1 MSMREHNLDCSCGQP
16 VDLVATAI
24 AVHCP
29 RCGRTIIQSRLA
41 DGGHSR
47 RLAGSVL
54 PMTRAA

>member
-1 MSMREHNLDCSCGQP
+1 MSIKEHSLDCSCGQP

-29 RCGRTIIQSRLA
+29 RCGRTLSRSRLTHRE
-41 DGGHSR
+41 HSAR
-47 RLAGSVL
+47 MAAAVL